1 MKRTLAAGIVL
12 SAALS
17 SATALVSADAAP
29 SPHARP
35 SAKAGAFTVTA
46 GVNKTEPL
54 VGSKVKIKGSV
65 KPAAPRAR
73 VTLQVRYPDQKQW
86 KTIDSATLSAAS
98 KYQFKDKVTSV
109 RERKYRVL
117 KPAGPNRAAGH
128 SPSVKVTVF
137 GWRDLTSLNPVTGQ
151 YLVESGATLINGN
164 SYPSS
169 ITGSGTANGSIAYNL
184 NRDCTRLDAVYGL
197 GDSSPSGGSTI
208 ITLTANGVQKH
219 TGAYALAQAQRV
231 VTDVTGIFRIEFT
244 SAPQNGGVPA
254 IGTPKVLCSF

>member
-1 MKRTLAAGIVL
+1 MKRTLATGIVL
-12 SAALS
+12 SALS
-17 SATALVSADAAP
+17 IAATLVPADAAP
-29 SPHARP
+29 TLHARP
-35 SAKAGAFTVTA
+35 SAKAGSFTVTA

-54 VGSKVKIKGSV
+54 VGSKVKIRGSV
-65 KPAAPRAR
+65 KPAAPGSR
-73 VTLQVRYPDQKQW
+73 VTLQVRYQDQKAW
-86 KTIDSATLSAAS
+86 KSIDSATLSGAS
-98 KYQFKDKVTSV
+98 RYKFKDKVNSV

-117 KPAGPNRAAGH
+117 KPAGPNRNAGR

-137 GWRDLTSLNPVTGQ
+137 GWRDLTSLSPVTAL
-151 YLVESGATLINGN
+151 YFVESGTTLINGN
-164 SYPSS
+164 SYLSS
-169 ITGSGTANGSIAYNL
+169 ITGAGTGNGSIAYNL

-197 GDSSPSGGSTI
+197 GDSSPSGGSTT

-254 IGTPKVLCSF
+254 IGTPKVLCSI